1 MKCPVPVLLSAAA
14 MLVLLAIA
22 SPAQAADDDATREIV
37 VGKYATKAPEGFTRQ
52 QPRSK
57 IIAYEFSVAPAEGD
71 EQPGRLTIMSA
82 GGTLDANLDR
92 WYGQFSQPD
101 GSSTRDRAKVEKK
114 SIAGHDVHFVNIAGT
129 YDDKPAPFS
138 QQGVARPNYRMLGAI
153 VALPE
158 GNVYFKFYGPRQT
171 IADKQEAFR
180 KMIEELKQRD

>member
-92 WYGQFSQPD
+92 WYAQFSQPD

-114 SIAGHDVHFVNIAGT
+114 TIAGHDVHFVNITGT

-153 VALPE
+153 VTLPE

-180 KMIEELKQRD
+180 KMIEELKAK

>member
-1 MKCPVPVLLSAAA
+1 MKRHATILLSVTV
-14 MLVLLAIA
+14 MLVLLAIG
-22 SPAQAADDDATREIV
+22 SPAQAADDTARDIV
-37 VGKYATKAPEGFTRQ
+37 VGKFQTKAPEGFTRQ

-82 GGTLDANLDR
+82 GGSLDANLDR
-92 WYGQFSQPD
+92 WYAQFSQPD

-171 IADKQEAFR
+171 IADQQEAFR